1 MIRIDDLSALVG
13 RRVLLCPPPD
23 FPDDGP
29 EEGTL
34 LSADGPD
41 GPAEFFMVVVQV
53 DECHQMDP
61 TDDCLREC
69 SWDQVTHVMP

>member
-29 EEGTL
+29 EEGIL

-53 DECHQMDP
+53 DACYLLDFW
-61 TDDCLREC
+61 DDGVRNC
-69 SWDQVTHVMP
+69 SWSHIMQVMP